1 MIKAE
6 SATGHTP
13 GKAATCTEPQ
23 TCEKCGTVLA
33 LPKGHNYSEK
43 IVAPTCISNGLYRFL
58 SVIDC
63 KDSYNGDYTDK
74 VRTRLQKDRN
84 CSELYGYGI
93 YNIHL

>member
-23 TCEKCGTVLA
+23 TCTEKCGNGFE
-33 LPKGHNYSEK
+33 LPKGHHYSEK
-43 IVAPTCISNGLYRFL
+43 DSCSYLHRYGLYGIQMRNCDDNY
-58 SVIDC
+58 I
-63 KDSYNGDYTDK
+63 GDYTDK
-74 VRTRLQKDRN
+74 VRTRLQKVRN

-93 YNIHL
+93 HNIHL